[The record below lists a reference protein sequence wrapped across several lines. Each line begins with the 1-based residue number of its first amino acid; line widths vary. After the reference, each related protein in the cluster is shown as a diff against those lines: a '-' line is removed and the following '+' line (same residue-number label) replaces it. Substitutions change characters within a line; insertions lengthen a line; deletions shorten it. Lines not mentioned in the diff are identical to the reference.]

1 MCGILLTLGETTGVD
16 LDTLRARLRE
26 RGPDCMQTVSKD
38 SVSLTASV
46 LHIRGQSLVQ
56 QPITG
61 PRFWLAWNGEAF
73 TSRWAEGVNDTTQV
87 YQELESSQDLASVLE
102 DIAGPYAVV
111 LVDWTDGCVYFG
123 RDLFGQRSLMMW
135 RGERGIVI
143 CSGSDGKGEW
153 TEVETGRLFRLNLQT
168 YELTTGPFLG
178 TTSKP
183 SLLRFA
189 EDVENYSEYSLE
201 QALTMSVNR
210 LCHHSHLAVL
220 FSGGLDSTLVTA
232 LAAQSPASPSTLYLL
247 NVSFSPDSPDRLTA
261 VYSYRQLVSLYP
273 NKTFKL
279 ICIDP
284 SSTDITTAQQVLPGL
299 IYPKRTQMDIS
310 ITAALWFASRGT
322 GQVAQLPVVTEAF
335 PDLFEGNEGKELT
348 AHQSSDFGLSTRE
361 LPFLPPES
369 YLSSAFES
377 YPGRVILSG
386 LGADELCGG
395 YSRYR
400 TAYQSSGNKGLIAS
414 MSEDIDR
421 LWERNLGRDDRVTAS
436 HSRECLYPFLA
447 SEVLTTLSKL
457 PLTQV
462 CNLSR
467 VRGWGDK
474 LILRQLAHKLGLTLA
489 AGFEKRAIQFGSRAA
504 QLYNCLQDKSNRE
517 SKGTDEAR
525 RGEFSEEDL
534 TWAVRKTLLRL
545 CYEGE
550 NAQQVALLRALV
562 DQNCPLLAKRQLMK
576 SHFGDLKAKIR
587 KTPLSKLDKKLSVH
601 PWQEVLCAL
610 QLSPSLTGL
619 V

>member
-1 MCGILLTLGETTGVD
+1 MCGILLALGETAGVD
-16 LDTLRARLRE
+16 LETLRARLRE
-26 RGPDCMQTVSKD
+26 RGPDSMQTASSD

-46 LHIRGQSLVQ
+46 LHIRGQSMVQ

-61 PRFWLAWNGEAF
+61 GRFWLAWNGEAF
-73 TSRWAEGVNDTTQV
+73 TSRWAEGVNDTSQL
-87 YQELESSQDLASVLE
+87 YREIESSQDLASVLE
-102 DIAGPYAVV
+102 GVAGPYAVV
-111 LVDWTDGCVYFG
+111 LVDWRDACVYFA

-135 RGERGIVI
+135 RGDRGVVL

-153 TEVETGRLFRLNLQT
+153 EEVETGRVFRLSLQT
-168 YELTTGPFLG
+168 YELTVGPFLG
-178 TTSKP
+178 NISKP

-189 EDVENYSEYSLE
+189 EIADNYLEDSLQ

-210 LCHHSHLAVL
+210 LCRHSHLAIL
-220 FSGGLDSTLVTA
+220 FSGGLDSTLVAA

-261 VYSYRQLVSLYP
+261 VYSYRQLVGLYP
-273 NKTFKL
+273 NKAFKL

-284 SSTDITTAQQVLPGL
+284 SSADITSAQQILPGL
-299 IYPKRTQMDIS
+299 IYPKHTQMDIS

-322 GQVAQLPVVTEAF
+322 GQVAQCPVLTEAF
-335 PDLFEGNEGKELT
+335 PDLFEGNEGKELV

-361 LPFLPPES
+361 LPFLPPHS

-400 TAYQSSGNKGLIAS
+400 TAFQSSGDKGLTAA
-414 MSEDIDR
+414 MTEDIDR

-447 SEVLTTLSKL
+447 PEVLTTLSKL
-457 PLTQV
+457 PLAQV

-474 LILRQLAHKLGLTLA
+474 LVLRQLAHKLGLTLA

-517 SKGTDEAR
+517 SKGTDLAS

-545 CYEGE
+545 CYEGG

-562 DQNCPLLAKRQLMK
+562 DQGNSLLVKRQLMK
-576 SHFGDLKAKIR
+576 GHFGDLKAKMR

-601 PWQEVLCAL
+601 PWQEVLLSL
-610 QLSPSLTGL
+610 QLDPSIVGL